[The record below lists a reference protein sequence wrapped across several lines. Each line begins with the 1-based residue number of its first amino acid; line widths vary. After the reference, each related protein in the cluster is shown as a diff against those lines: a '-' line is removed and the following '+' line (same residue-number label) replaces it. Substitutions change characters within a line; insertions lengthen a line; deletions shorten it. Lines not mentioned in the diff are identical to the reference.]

1 MRVVAG
7 KFKGH
12 RLANLGK
19 VDIAARL
26 RPTTDRL
33 RETFF
38 NILAN
43 GKLGNVVSGARVL
56 DLFAGTG
63 ALGIEAISRGAH
75 SATLIDNGRDA
86 SQLIK
91 KNVVSLGNPKNILFL
106 RLDAT
111 RLPPN
116 HNQPY
121 TLIFLDPPYGKRLCQ
136 KVLHSIK
143 LGGWLD
149 PHAIILCEENIP
161 VSAPNGF
168 QLIDNRKFGGTCLT
182 LLRHSDWANA

>member
-12 RLANLGK
+12 KLASLDK
-19 VDIAARL
+19 VNMAARL

-38 NILAN
+38 NILTN
-43 GKLGNVVSGARVL
+43 GNLGNLVTDARVL

-63 ALGIEAISRGAH
+63 ALGIEAVSRGAH

-86 SQLIK
+86 SYIIK
-91 KNVVSLGNPKNILFL
+91 KNLALLGNPKNIFF
-106 RLDAT
+106 RQIDAT

-116 HNQPY
+116 PDHPY
-121 TLIFLDPPYGKRLCQ
+121 TLLFLDPPYGTQLCPS
-136 KVLHSIK
+136 VLYSAQ
-143 LGGWLD
+143 LNGWLD
-149 PHAIILCEENIP
+149 PCAIILCEENAP
-161 VSAPNGF
+161 VSPPTGF
-168 QLIDNRKFGGTCLT
+168 QDIDKRKFGGTCLT
-182 LLRHSDWANA
+182 LLRQGT